1 MPYPITHKCD
11 VYSFGMLLFD
21 IIGSRSN
28 LDINFPESKEWFSRW
43 IWEKIENGY
52 AKEVMIVCRIEEKDR
67 EVAER
72 MVRAALWCVQ
82 DKPESRPLMSYVVKM
97 LEGAVEVPMPPNPF
111 PHAPEGAVEVPMPP
125 NPFPHAPVGAV
136 EVPMPPYPFP
146 HVPEVVEVPM
156 PPYPFQNAPVGAVEV
171 SMPPVGAVEVPMP
184 PYPFQ
189 NAPEGAVEVPVPPY
203 PFLDVRE
210 VMPTRNNSEPTQRT
224 LTTNNSSSF
233 DTKSSSVGCAT
244 PIMRKYEIEI
254 VYDS

>member
-28 LDINFPESKEWFSRW
+28 LDINFPESKKWFSRW

-125 NPFPHAPVGAV
+125 
-136 EVPMPPYPFP
+136 YPFP

-156 PPYPFQNAPVGAVEV
+156 PSYPFPNAPE
-171 SMPPVGAVEVPMP
+171 GAVEVPMP
-184 PYPFQ
+184 SYPFP

-203 PFLDVRE
+203 PFLDVLE
-210 VMPTRNNSEPTQRT
+210 VMPTLNNSEPTQRS

-244 PIMRKYEIEI
+244 PIMSKYEIEI